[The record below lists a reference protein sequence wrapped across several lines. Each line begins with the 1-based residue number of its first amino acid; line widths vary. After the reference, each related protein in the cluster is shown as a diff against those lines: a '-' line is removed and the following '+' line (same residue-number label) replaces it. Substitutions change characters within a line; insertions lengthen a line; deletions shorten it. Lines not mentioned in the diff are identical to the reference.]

1 MRLEL
6 NLATQPYEQVRRV
19 FRHWVPLVAAVAVAT
34 VLLVSLAFSN
44 WWRSREPAR
53 EVAKVRQDIVE
64 VERERTEA
72 MRVLNLP
79 EHQTTRQRAQFLN
92 NLIAH
97 KAFSWTQVFTDLE
110 KLVPTRVQVTSIQP
124 QLNAAGQLQ
133 VNMKVLTDSHDRAVE
148 LVRNMEKSERFR
160 QPQIIRE
167 ATATQ
172 QVMPIEFEVAAVYVP
187 QGPRAPDAPAG
198 GTD

>member
-1 MRLEL
+1 MRLDL
-6 NLATQPYEQVRRV
+6 NLATQRYEDVRRV
-19 FRHWVPLVAAVAVAT
+19 FRHWVPLVMAVALAT
-34 VLLVSLAFSN
+34 VILVGLAFSN

-53 EVAKVRQDIVE
+53 EVAKIRQEMED
-64 VERERTEA
+64 VERERSEA
-72 MRVLNLP
+72 MRVLDLP

-124 QLNAAGQLQ
+124 QLNTAGQLQ

-148 LVRNMEKSERFR
+148 LVRNLEKSERFR

-172 QVMPIEFEVAAVYVP
+172 QAMPIEFEVAAVYVP
-187 QGPRAPDAPAG
+187 LAPQAPQAPAG